1 MATARQLAVAN
12 ENRQI
17 EESAE
22 RAAAAAKP
30 RTALEALANRL
41 SVTPQVLQ
49 NTLKNTVFKGCSD
62 AEFVALVIV
71 ANEYALNP
79 LLREIYAMPKKGGGI
94 QAIVGYD
101 GWIKI
106 ANSHP
111 QFDGY
116 EAVHYRDAKGVVEA
130 VEGVVYRK
138 DRSHPT
144 KKTIYLKEFKRGTD
158 PWNNSPNH
166 MLDVRGFCQTIRLAL
181 GVALGVEGDENIIDG
196 GEIQSQTQSLPSR
209 QTAAEALDDEIP
221 ALNAGAYDQQTG
233 EIIDDL
239 PRDTATGMTEVSEET
254 ARALDANDGT
264 LSPENPTAAEG
275 PADEDRG
282 EAHVEEAP
290 AWAAKVK
297 WMKDTIG
304 KAKNGQQIKEV
315 EGEYLR
321 DAVMLPQE
329 VADEI
334 EGLMR
339 AKRAEL
345 SAARA
350 QGGENG
356 Q

>member
-22 RAAAAAKP
+22 RAAAAARP

-116 EAVHYRDAKGVVEA
+116 EAVHYRDARGVVEA

-196 GEIQSQTQSLPSR
+196 GEIQPQPQSLPSR
-209 QTAAEALDDEIP
+209 QPAADDLNDEIP

-233 EIIDDL
+233 EIVETDE
-239 PRDTATGMTEVSEET
+239 RGMSVVDEET

-282 EAHVEEAP
+282 EAHVEEEAGWIVEVRNIRG
-290 AWAAKVK
+290 AIAAS
-297 WMKDTIG
+297 DTLKKLDAVEQDWLNRVRNNVPEEAAIRS
-304 KAKNGQQIKEV
+304 V
-315 EGEYLR
+315 EGDIASHRRILK
-321 DAVMLPQE
+321 QE
-329 VADEI
+329 A
-334 EGLMR
+334 
-339 AKRAEL
+339 
-345 SAARA
+345 
-350 QGGENG
+350 G